1 MYIISVGIYIQL
13 YIEKISFFRK
23 GGGAIIGSPG
33 AHAVIPIFVMNHN
46 DHMHG

>member
-1 MYIISVGIYIQL
+1 MYIISVGL
-13 YIEKISFFRK
+13 YTVVYREKKFGGG

>member
-1 MYIISVGIYIQL
+1 MPIYSGIL
-13 YIEKISFFRK
+13 REKNF
-23 GGGAIIGSPG
+23 GGGVAIIGSPG

>member
-1 MYIISVGIYIQL
+1 MYIISVGL
-13 YIEKISFFRK
+13 YTVVYWEKKIWRG

-33 AHAVIPIFVMNHN
+33 AHSVIPIFVMNHN